1 MATAYTAEMT
11 VAGSDGWRYVY
22 HYTSSDVAGEFWLSL
37 DGQNNIVF
45 PSVHGRVSV
54 IDFIVSSA
62 SGTTKNAEIFVN
74 GVSTGLNISLSA
86 NLATNLSRQFM
97 GANIMCSPGSKF
109 VVVQRA

>member
-11 VAGSDGWRYVY
+11 VAGADGWRYVY
-22 HYTSSDVAGEFWLSL
+22 HYTASDVAGEFYLGL

-45 PSVHGRVSV
+45 PAVHGRMSIV
-54 IDFIVSSA
+54 DFIVSSA

-74 GVSTGLNISLSA
+74 GVSTGLNLALSA

-97 GANIMCSPGSKF
+97 NAPILCSPGSKF
-109 VVVQRA
+109 VVIQRA